1 MASHPRT
8 DWNESAGLAGSI
20 EHVSE
25 TTVLA
30 GSVLAAGRARS
41 FVEEMLCPVHARSA
55 LSAVTL
61 AASEMATQAVLGGR
75 GPMTLTLSCQVT
87 SVTLAVTYT
96 TDTATYDVRLRLA
109 DEVAAKIIEGISRAS
124 GNDVVDGRQRMW
136 CTIPTGFVP
145 MPAHSGPR

>member
-1 MASHPRT
+1 MASHPQT
-8 DWNESAGLAGSI
+8 EWNTATWPANG

-30 GSVLAAGRARS
+30 GSVLAAGRARG
-41 FVEEMLCPVHARSA
+41 FVEKVLCPLHARSA

-75 GPMTLTLSCQVT
+75 GPMTVTLSCQAT
-87 SVTLAVTYT
+87 AVTLSVTYT
-96 TDTATYDVRLRLA
+96 TDTATYDARLRMA
-109 DEVAAKIIEGISRAS
+109 DEVAARIIEGISRAS

-136 CTIPTGFVP
+136 CTIPTGFVQV
-145 MPAHSGPR
+145 PAQPGGR